1 MLRDEKQS
9 IAFSFKMFVSLKYMR
24 NKIQEI
30 EWTQEGLFLMSG
42 DKRSFK
48 IQKSKGIN
56 KNQEKA

>member
-1 MLRDEKQS
+1 MLRNEKQS

-24 NKIQEI
+24 NKTQ